1 MTTARTLT
9 RNLTS
14 DKLRLFLEQEPN
26 LSSLAPLLG
35 DGVGLTTLGIVGQ
48 ALACAKFP
56 KYAVQHRGRAAAREA
71 PPPRPRRPIP
81 PYPAGP

>member
-1 MTTARTLT
+1 MHGRTQPASVTVMTTARTLT

-35 DGVGLTTLGIVGQ
+35 
-48 ALACAKFP
+48 ARKFP
-56 KYAVQHRGRAAAREA
+56 KYAVQHRGRAAARA